1 MRFWVNRY
9 ANKQSKLINLRKKS
23 TLGRGWEYVRGFN
36 GEIGVDA
43 DGIENQNEDES
54 KRKTR
59 Q

>member
-1 MRFWVNRY
+1 M
-9 ANKQSKLINLRKKS
+9 
-23 TLGRGWEYVRGFN
+23 RGFN